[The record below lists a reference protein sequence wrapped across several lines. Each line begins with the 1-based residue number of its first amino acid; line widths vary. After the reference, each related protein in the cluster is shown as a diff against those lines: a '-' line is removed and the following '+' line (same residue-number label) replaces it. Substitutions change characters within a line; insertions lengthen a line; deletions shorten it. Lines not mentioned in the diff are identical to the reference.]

1 MSNTKTNKKM
11 KPTLENYNAQ
21 KATLTITAPQL
32 EAGKHSVTLT
42 GNLVAK
48 TITTKKDKELQIIE
62 VPCEADGK
70 KFNATLLSEKP
81 ETFIEKVNIN
91 DAIEVFVSINDKG
104 YKTATI

>member
-11 KPTLENYNAQ
+11 KPTLENYNSS
-21 KATLTITAPQL
+21 KATLTITSPQL
-32 EAGKHSVTLT
+32 EVGKHSVTLT

-48 TITTKKDKELQIIE
+48 TITTKKGEELQIIE
-62 VPCEADGK
+62 VPCEANGR

-91 DAIEVFVSINDKG
+91 DAIDVFVEMKG
-104 YKTATI
+104 IYKTATL

>member
-1 MSNTKTNKKM
+1 MSNTKTTKKM
-11 KPTLENYNAQ
+11 KPTLENYNAD

-32 EAGKHSVTLT
+32 EVGKHSVTLT

-62 VPCEADGK
+62 VPCESDGK

-91 DAIEVFVSINDKG
+91 DAIEVFVAINEKG